1 MPATTATRAAASEA
15 PTTSVSAPAG
25 SSTAA
30 RRQRLLWS
38 PSRSIPSTADKR
50 ARDARLKKTAFSPV
64 ASSSAA
70 TGGGASQAEL
80 PPQQVVTD
88 RPFEVTATFSEPGTY
103 TLRAMA
109 HDGGLHDAAD
119 VTITVR

>member
-1 MPATTATRAAASEA
+1 MAAHWVDS
-15 PTTSVSAPAG
+15 G
-25 SSTAA
+25 AA
-30 RRQRLLWS
+30 
-38 PSRSIPSTADKR
+38 
-50 ARDARLKKTAFSPV
+50 ARLKKTAFSPV

-70 TGGGASQAEL
+70 TNGGGVSQADL
-80 PPQQVVTD
+80 PPPNVVTD